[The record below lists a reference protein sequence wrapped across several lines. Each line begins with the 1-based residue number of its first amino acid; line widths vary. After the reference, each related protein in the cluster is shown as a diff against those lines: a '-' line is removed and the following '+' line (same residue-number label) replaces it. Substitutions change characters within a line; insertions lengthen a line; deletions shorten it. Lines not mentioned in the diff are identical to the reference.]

1 MVAMRNDVF
10 CIMKIRDIV
19 DGYLRS
25 GRTFGLHVPDR
36 RVQFTHLRPFRF
48 HFILFSDMQFII

>member
-48 HFILFSDMQFII
+48 HFIVIL